1 MPILF
6 PVLTFIAAASPTGAA
21 ETNMPARFQGEWAVR
36 LSECGSEGGDNTGGM
51 TISANAIGWYE
62 ESVAIKRVTLLGRDS
77 VRYEGILSNYDGEEP
92 AAATLR
98 LSADGKRLI
107 AAGYADGPNSPA
119 PDLLR
124 CTK

>member
-1 MPILF
+1 MRILF
-6 PVLTFIAAASPTGAA
+6 PVLILAGVAGPVAAS
-21 ETNMPARFQGEWAVR
+21 ENDMPARFHGEWAVR
-36 LSECGSEGGDNTGGM
+36 PSACGSKGGDNTGGM
-51 TISANAIGWYE
+51 TISAKAIGWYE

-92 AAATLR
+92 VSATLR